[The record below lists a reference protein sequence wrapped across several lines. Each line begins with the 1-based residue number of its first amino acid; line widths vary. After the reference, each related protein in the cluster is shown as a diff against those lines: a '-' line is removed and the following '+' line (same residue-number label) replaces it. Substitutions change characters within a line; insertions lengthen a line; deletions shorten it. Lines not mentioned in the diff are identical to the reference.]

1 LKLKN
6 LAAGIRGGTGGNG
19 KDARR
24 QKADPN
30 EGRDAG
36 PVAVDD
42 KMIGDAVRQD
52 IAAIRAMSTKK
63 IAPENV
69 PRESTSPAQ
78 DAARLQP

>member
-1 LKLKN
+1 M
-6 LAAGIRGGTGGNG
+6 
-19 KDARR
+19 
-24 QKADPN
+24 P
-30 EGRDAG
+30 
-36 PVAVDD
+36 
-42 KMIGDAVRQD
+42 VRQD